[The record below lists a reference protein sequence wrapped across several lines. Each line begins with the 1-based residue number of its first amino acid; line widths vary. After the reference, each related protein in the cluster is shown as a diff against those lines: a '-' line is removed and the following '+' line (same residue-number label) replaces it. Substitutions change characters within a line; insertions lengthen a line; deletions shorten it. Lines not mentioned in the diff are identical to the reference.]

1 MSHPVSEKS
10 ALVVS
15 AHSADFVWRAGGAIA
30 LHALQGYQV
39 HVVCLSFGERG
50 ESAKL
55 WRKGNMTEEAVKQVR
70 REEAQAAAAILGASV
85 EFFDIGDY
93 PLRADKETLFRLA
106 DVYRR
111 IQPHFVLTHSLHDP
125 YNYDHPLAS
134 HLAQEARIIAQ
145 AEGYRPGEKIVA
157 APPVYC
163 FEPHQPEQ
171 CNWKPDVLLDITAV
185 WEKKYQAIQCM
196 QGQEHLWEYVH
207 PRGAA
212 ARGAGQAQYRHHGR
226 ARYRSRRS
234 LPEHLPPRNGEPGMN
249 LINKK
254 GLVIRHLPRHDEAVL
269 RRCEAAGVATL
280 HEAWDRQGLM
290 GPAIRPIQQGV
301 SRAGNAVT
309 VLVTPGDNWMFHVA
323 VEQCRAGDI
332 LVVAPT
338 SPCGDGFFG
347 DLLATSLQS
356 RGVVGLVGDIGIR
369 DSQTLREMGFAV
381 WSRQVY
387 AQGTVKESLGSV
399 NVPVICAGQ
408 LVQPGDVV
416 VADDD
421 GVVVLP
427 HARVRDVLHKA
438 EARMSNELAKRERM
452 RNGELGLDIYAMR
465 PRLAEKGLR
474 YYDRADEVEE

>member
-157 APPVYC
+157 APRFTVSNRTSRSSATGNPMCYWTSPPSGRKSIRPFSACRVRSIC
-163 FEPHQPEQ
+163 GNTTPAWRCSAGCRPSAISASRPRAISFTA
-171 CNWKPDVLLDITAV
+171 KPS
-185 WEKKYQAIQCM
+185 
-196 QGQEHLWEYVH
+196 
-207 PRGAA
+207 
-212 ARGAGQAQYRHHGR
+212 R
-226 ARYRSRRS
+226 ASS
-234 LPEHLPPRNGEPGMN
+234 PRNGEPGMN